1 MKTLILNG
9 SPRKRGETASMMNA
23 LLSELPGEVQV
34 LNAFEQK
41 ISPCVDC
48 RYCRTHAGCAIKDGM
63 QALYRLI
70 EESDNIVIASPIWFA
85 ALPGPLLTLG
95 SRAQCYFSARF
106 FRKEPLIGGK
116 KGAVLLSAGGSGG
129 VEEAFKT
136 ASILLRELGAEQIA
150 PVAAAVH
157 TDTLPAAEDTA
168 ALQAV
173 RAVAEFLRG

>member
-9 SPRKRGETASMMNA
+9 SPRKRGDTAA
-23 LLSELPGEVQV
+23 LIEALIQELPGEVQI
-34 LNAFEQK
+34 LNAFEQQV
-41 ISPCVDC
+41 SPCVDC

-63 QALYRLI
+63 QELYRLI
-70 EESDNIVIASPIWFA
+70 EESDNIVVASPIWFA

-116 KGAVLLSAGGSGG
+116 KGAVLLAAGGSGG
-129 VEEAFKT
+129 AKEAFKT

-150 PVAAAVH
+150 PMAAALQ
-157 TDTLPAAEDTA
+157 TDTLPAAEDAA

-173 RAVAEFLRG
+173 QAVAAFLRG